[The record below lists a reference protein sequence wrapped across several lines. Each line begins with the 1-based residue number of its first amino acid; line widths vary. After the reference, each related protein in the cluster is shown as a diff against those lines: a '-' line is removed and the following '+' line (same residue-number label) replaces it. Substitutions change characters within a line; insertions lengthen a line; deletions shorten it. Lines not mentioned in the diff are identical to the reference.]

1 MNLPTLPASS
11 ARYESEYVYE
21 TEAVRVAIK
30 QTPNASATEHLVDV
44 ISRDRFRKKEKIVF
58 PLLII
63 MKPFDWCQYKYN
75 LKAPPFLFNLL
86 VFLLL

>member
-1 MNLPTLPASS
+1 LVFCFLETGELLSISDVVKNPMSLPTLPASS

-44 ISRDRFRKKEKIVF
+44 I
-58 PLLII
+58 
-63 MKPFDWCQYKYN
+63 
-75 LKAPPFLFNLL
+75 
-86 VFLLL
+86 